1 MADECSVVFI
11 SVVGVTA
18 SPMPKHSNLNCGLK
32 RRGVSLQ
39 ILF

>member
-1 MADECSVVFI
+1 MADECSIVFI

-18 SPMPKHSNLNCGLK
+18 SPMPKPGNLNCGLQ
-32 RRGVSLQ
+32 RRGASLQ

>member
-18 SPMPKHSNLNCGLK
+18 SPMPEPSNLNCGLQ
-32 RRGVSLQ
+32 RRGASLQ
-39 ILF
+39 LFF